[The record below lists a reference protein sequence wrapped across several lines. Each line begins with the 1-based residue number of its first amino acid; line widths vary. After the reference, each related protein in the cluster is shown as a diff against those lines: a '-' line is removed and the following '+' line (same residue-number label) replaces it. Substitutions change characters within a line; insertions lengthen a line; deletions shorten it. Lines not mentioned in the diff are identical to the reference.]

1 MDEFEAHRPHL
12 QAVATRIL
20 GSRAEADDALQEAW
34 IRAERADTSEVDNI
48 GGWLTTVVS
57 RVCLTMLDVRK
68 RRREDALE
76 AGRLPDP
83 IITRADDTAPDPEG
97 EALAADA
104 VGAALLV
111 VLETLQPAER
121 LAFVLHDVF
130 AVPFE
135 DIAPIVGR
143 SPAAARQLASRAR
156 RRVQG
161 ADRDAPTADRR
172 VVDAFVAAGRSGDF
186 EALLAVLDPD
196 VVLRADD
203 GSGAL
208 QIVEGARAVAARA
221 RVGGIGRVAHPAII
235 DGAAGL
241 VATEA
246 GVPVAALA
254 FTVVDGRI
262 TAIDVLTGPTR
273 LAGLG
278 LEAFVAGSDTG
289 PLGVRRR

>member
-1 MDEFEAHRPHL
+1 MDEFEAHRAHL
-12 QAVATRIL
+12 LAVATRIL
-20 GSRAEADDALQEAW
+20 GSRAEAEDALQEAW
-34 IRAERADTSEVDNI
+34 IRVHRADTSDVENM

-57 RVCLTMLDVRK
+57 RVCLTMLDARR
-68 RRREDALE
+68 RRREEALE
-76 AGRLPDP
+76 GGRLPDP
-83 IITRADDTAPDPEG
+83 VITRPDETAPDPEG

-135 DIAPIVGR
+135 DIAPIVDR
-143 SPAAARQLASRAR
+143 SPAAARQMASRAR

-172 VVDAFVAAGRSGDF
+172 IVDAFVAASRGGDF
-186 EALLAVLDPD
+186 EGLLAVLDPD

-203 GSGAL
+203 GREAL
-208 QIVEGARAVAARA
+208 LVVKGAREVANRA
-221 RVGGIGRVAHPAII
+221 RIAAGTREVHPVIV
-235 DGAAGL
+235 DGAAGF

-246 GVPVAALA
+246 GVPVAVLA
-254 FTVVDGRI
+254 FTVAGGRI
-262 TAIDVLTGPTR
+262 TAIDALGGSR

-278 LEAFVAGSDTG
+278 LEAFLAS
-289 PLGVRRR
+289 

>member
-1 MDEFEAHRPHL
+1 MDAFEAHRPHL
-12 QAVATRIL
+12 HAVATRIL

-34 IRAERADTSEVDNI
+34 IRVERADTNGVENI

-57 RVCLTMLDVRK
+57 RVCLTMLDARK
-68 RRREDALE
+68 RRREEALE

-83 IITRADDTAPDPEG
+83 IITRADDSGPDPAG
-97 EALAADA
+97 EALAADG

-135 DIAPIVGR
+135 DIALIVDR

-156 RRVQG
+156 RRVRG
-161 ADRDAPTADRR
+161 ADRDAPTADRE
-172 VVDAFVAAGRSGDF
+172 VVDAFVAAARDGDF
-186 EALLAVLDPD
+186 ERLLAVLDPD

-203 GSGAL
+203 GGGAL
-208 QIVEGARAVAARA
+208 RIIEGARAVATSARFGA
-221 RVGGIGRVAHPAII
+221 AGRVAHPAIV
-235 DGAAGL
+235 DGAVGF

-246 GVPVAALA
+246 GVPVAVLA
-254 FTVVDGRI
+254 FTVDDGRI
-262 TAIDVLTGPTR
+262 TAIDALDGPAR
-273 LAGLG
+273 VAGLD
-278 LEAFVAGSDTG
+278 LEAV
-289 PLGVRRR
+289 VRG